1 MALPAYLFLFWTLVG
16 VLGKFL
22 FLGINKELMDGVSA
36 GDVWDVVRHGLRLDM
51 AVGAYLT
58 VLPLLL
64 CIMGMWLSFGAK
76 GTKIAKGLK
85 MTFKTVL
92 AFESFLLSMAI
103 VANIALYPYWGF
115 PLDTT
120 SLFYLATSP
129 ADAMA
134 SITASQMIMG
144 VAGVSIMTWGVYKL
158 VVKGVEH
165 LLLTFHQKSL
175 TPLTSL
181 TLKILSTLVLLLQGG
196 IFIIPIRGGFGV
208 ATNNTGSVYFSQN
221 MRLNHAAVNPVFSFM
236 ESLSF
241 QTDYSSKFRF
251 MEADEADRIWKEM
264 MAAYQDGSSSQ
275 PSDSLSVSILR
286 EGVDRPNIVF
296 VVLESFSRYIM
307 DDGGQ
312 VTGVTPCL
320 DSLCREGVYF
330 TNFYANSFR
339 TDRGLVSILSG
350 FPAQP
355 DMSLMK
361 VSHKTSH
368 LYSITR
374 SLRREGYSTHYY
386 YGGNANFT
394 NMRSYLMNTGFE
406 SIVSEDDFPADQR
419 SGKWGVHDEYV
430 FNNFLHNLT
439 STPKTQNLK
448 PSNPHP
454 QKSSFTVIQTSS
466 SHEPFEVPYTSGFDD
481 AALNAF
487 AYTDHCVGQFIDE
500 MRKLPEWDNT
510 LIVLVPDHLGCYPA
524 NIDNYQLWR
533 YQIPL
538 VMVGGAVSEP
548 RRIDTVGMQADLAA
562 TLLAML
568 GIAHSEF
575 TYSKNMLD
583 SQVHHFAFFC
593 CPNVMGMVYNE
604 NSTIYDY
611 TSDRIVIDEGSSQ
624 GKNLLRAKA
633 FLQKMYDD
641 IERLN

>member
-1 MALPAYLFLFWTLVG
+1 MDIKVKRILQSLALPACLFLFWTLVG

-22 FLGINKELMDGVSA
+22 FLGVNKELMDGFSA
-36 GDVWDVVRHGLRLDM
+36 GDVWDVVCHGLRLDL

-58 VLPLLL
+58 LLPLLL
-64 CIMGMWLSFGAK
+64 CIVGVWSKGVKGAL
-76 GTKIAKGLK
+76 KI
-85 MTFKTVL
+85 VL

-134 SITASQMIMG
+134 SITAFQMIMG
-144 VAGVSIMTWGVYKL
+144 VAGVSVLTWGVYKL
-158 VVKGVEH
+158 AIKGVEH

-175 TPLTSL
+175 TPLTPSTSL
-181 TLKILSTLVLLLQGG
+181 TPKILSTFVLLLLGG

-236 ESLSF
+236 ESVSF
-241 QTDYSSKFRF
+241 QTDYDSKFRF

-264 MAAYQDGSSSQ
+264 MATHQDNSSFQ
-275 PSDSLSVSILR
+275 PSDSLSVPILR

-296 VVLESFSRYIM
+296 IILESFSRCIM

-361 VSHKTSH
+361 VSHKTTH
-368 LYSITR
+368 LYSIAN

-394 NMRSYLMNTGFE
+394 NMRSYLLNTGFE
-406 SIVSEDDFPADQR
+406 SIVSEDDFPVEQR
-419 SGKWGVHDEYV
+419 SGKWGVHDEFV
-430 FNNFLHNLT
+430 FDNFLHNLK
-439 STPKTQNLK
+439 PKTSQPK
-448 PSNPHP
+448 ASP
-454 QKSSFTVIQTSS
+454 SFTVIQTSS

-538 VMVGGAVSEP
+538 IMVGGAVSESH
-548 RRIDTVGMQADLAA
+548 RIDSVGMQVDLAA

-568 GIAHSEF
+568 GIDHSEF

-583 SQVHHFAFFC
+583 SQAPHFAFFC
-593 CPNVMGMVYNE
+593 CPNVMGMVDEE
-604 NSTIYDY
+604 NSIIYDY
-611 TSDRIVIDEGSSQ
+611 TSDRIVIDEGASQ